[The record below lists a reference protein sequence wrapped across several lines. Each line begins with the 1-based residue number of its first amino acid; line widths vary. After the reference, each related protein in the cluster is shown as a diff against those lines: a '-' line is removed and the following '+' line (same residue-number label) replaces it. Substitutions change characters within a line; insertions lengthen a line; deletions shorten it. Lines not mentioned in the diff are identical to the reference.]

1 MLVLGNSNS
10 SNSVRL
16 AEIASIQ
23 GVPSYRISNS
33 NELKYEWVNDANNIG
48 ITAGASTPEVLMDD
62 LIGKLKNKYEIS
74 DIDTIEGIHEKV
86 EFKLP
91 EQIK

>member
-1 MLVLGNSNS
+1 
-10 SNSVRL
+10 
-16 AEIASIQ
+16 
-23 GVPSYRISNS
+23 
-33 NELKYEWVNDANNIG
+33 
-48 ITAGASTPEVLMDD
+48 MDD

-91 EQIK
+91 EEIK